1 MKAERIDFNHYVST
15 VAHRWA
21 DQYYRNGK
29 WGFLADGSSERVYLD
44 LLAKGSGITVEQA
57 EDIIRNGSWTGVRCD
72 GCEKLVKEDVV
83 SVGEAAFIDCSNCK
97 LCKAC
102 VLEALAAFDEVNH
115 DKVL

>member
-1 MKAERIDFNHYVST
+1 MKAERIDFKHYVST

-21 DQYYRNGK
+21 DQYFRHGK

-44 LLAKGSGITVEQA
+44 LLAEGSGITVERA
-57 EDIIRNGSWTGVRCD
+57 EDIIRNGRWTDLCCD
-72 GCEKLVKEDVV
+72 GCNERLQEDLV
-83 SVGEAAFIDCSNCK
+83 SVGDAPDIDAANCK

-115 DKVL
+115 E